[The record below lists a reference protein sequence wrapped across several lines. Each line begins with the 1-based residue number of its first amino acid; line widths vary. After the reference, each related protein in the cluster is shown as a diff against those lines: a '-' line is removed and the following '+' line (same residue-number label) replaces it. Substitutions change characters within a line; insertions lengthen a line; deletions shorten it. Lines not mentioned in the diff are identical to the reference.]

1 MVLKKILVVQS
12 LEFINFPYLCI
23 QSHPQ
28 ESQHTR
34 DPPRQYLIGPERA
47 FFVVFGTKDAKLELR
62 FIPLIFAT
70 FCEQLFN
77 CSF

>member
-1 MVLKKILVVQS
+1 MVLERALLVQS
-12 LEFINFPYLCI
+12 FEFINFPNLWI

-34 DPPRQYLIGPERA
+34 DPPRQSLIGP
-47 FFVVFGTKDAKLELR
+47 KDAKLKLR

-70 FCEQLFN
+70 FCEQSTQL
-77 CSF
+77 